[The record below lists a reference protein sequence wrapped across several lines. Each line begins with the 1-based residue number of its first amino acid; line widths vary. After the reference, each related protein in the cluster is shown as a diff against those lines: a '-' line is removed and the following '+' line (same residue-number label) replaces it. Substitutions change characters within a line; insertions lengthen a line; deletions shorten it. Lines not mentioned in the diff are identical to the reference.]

1 MFNSSC
7 LWCRTPAW
15 HSHRLVRC
23 RTPGGRRDP
32 PSGVI
37 QNKLKLPRA
46 SCSWSLQTK
55 SRCSTGIRWSGWFS
69 ASFVMMEVS
78 VHAFGIPPSRR
89 EAATRRDRCR
99 LPSLGLSVAR
109 TRRRCV
115 APTSS
120 CSPRLG
126 ATPLGGSGAQLATAE
141 EELAP
146 RFFRGLAAH
155 FISVGCSPGGSVL
168 GGRRSPRS
176 PGHLNSELQKGL
188 RVYGLEVLGLG
199 GHPKPCEL

>member
-1 MFNSSC
+1 MHSAFRQAGVKQRPGEIGAASL
-7 LWCRTPAW
+7 LWDCPW
-15 HSHRLVRC
+15 HGQDEDVSLRHPHVVPVLV
-23 RTPGGRRDP
+23 P
-32 PSGVI
+32 
-37 QNKLKLPRA
+37 
-46 SCSWSLQTK
+46 
-55 SRCSTGIRWSGWFS
+55 
-69 ASFVMMEVS
+69 
-78 VHAFGIPPSRR
+78 
-89 EAATRRDRCR
+89 
-99 LPSLGLSVAR
+99 
-109 TRRRCV
+109 
-115 APTSS
+115 
-120 CSPRLG
+120 
-126 ATPLGGSGAQLATAE
+126 PLGGSGAQLATAE